1 MLTPEDIQALSDDPA
16 EMAQQLL
23 DIAGGNAT
31 FRIDSFVGGT
41 EELPFEASLALVG
54 MRVTPRVGKDWAYIV
69 DEDPAATPA
78 QVALR
83 DQWLAGTTSGA
94 K

>member
-1 MLTPEDIQALSDDPA
+1 MGAD
-16 EMAQQLL
+16 
-23 DIAGGNAT
+23 
-31 FRIDSFVGGT
+31 
-41 EELPFEASLALVG
+41 
-54 MRVTPRVGKDWAYIV
+54 VTVIV